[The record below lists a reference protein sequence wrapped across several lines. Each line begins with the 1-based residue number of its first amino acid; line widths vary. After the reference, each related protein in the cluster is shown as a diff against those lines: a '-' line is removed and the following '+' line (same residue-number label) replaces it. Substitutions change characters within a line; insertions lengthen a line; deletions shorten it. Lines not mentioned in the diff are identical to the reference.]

1 MENDKIEPFWVKE
14 MSGLEGPCPHQPAD
28 STEYL
33 RKQHLGK
40 KTCALESQMTR
51 RANVGGTG

>member
-40 KTCALESQMTR
+40 KTCALDHR
-51 RANVGGTG
+51 